1 MQGPEQLES
10 FRKMDP
16 SERWRLVEKLMD
28 FAWDQLKRLPPEE
41 LERRLA
47 IDLKRH
53 DDSDAEML
61 RRLRR
66 AS

>member
-1 MQGPEQLES
+1 
-10 FRKMDP
+10 MDP